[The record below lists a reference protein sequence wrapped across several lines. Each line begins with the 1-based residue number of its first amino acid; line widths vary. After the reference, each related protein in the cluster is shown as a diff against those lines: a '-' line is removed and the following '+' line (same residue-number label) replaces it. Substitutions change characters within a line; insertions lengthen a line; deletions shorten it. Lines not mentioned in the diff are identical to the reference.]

1 MCVFIAQLC
10 PTLCDPM
17 NCSLPGSSVHGI
29 FQARILEW
37 VAIPFSMESGVLP
50 YSSYFAFSKNRGSH
64 LPGGCAQHRCVRRC
78 GIRGRRLQIVSLP
91 LFLFLSLGFHICSV
105 EETSAYRLHVEI
117 HEMICEEN
125 LGLSLVPRQR

>member
-1 MCVFIAQLC
+1 MCVFVAQLC

-29 FQARILEW
+29 LQARILEW

-64 LPGGCAQHRCVRRC
+64 LSAGCAQHRCARRC
-78 GIRGRRLQIVSLP
+78 GIRGHRLQILSLP
-91 LFLFLSLGFHICSV
+91 LFLFLSLGFHICRV

-117 HEMICEEN
+117 HEMICEES
-125 LGLSLVPRQR
+125 LGLSLVPRQC